1 MGKVFLSLP
10 FCLFM
15 QSPEIILSLII
26 GYFII
31 LIAISK
37 YTSYKASNS
46 TFFNANKNAPWYLV
60 AYGMVGASLSGVTF
74 ISVPG
79 WVESSQ
85 LTYFQVVIGYLIGY
99 FVVAFVLLP
108 IYYKNNVT
116 SIYEYLNI
124 RFGPNTQKT
133 GAFFFFISRV
143 LGAAFRLFLVA
154 LVLYQY
160 IFKIWGVPFEVSV
173 ILSILLIWIYTRR
186 GGINTIIWTDTLQTT
201 LMILSVIL
209 SISYILNELN
219 LDLITFIESDSF
231 KSMNKLWVIDN
242 FNERNYF
249 LKSIIGGAFITICMT
264 GLDQDMMQKNLTCKD
279 LYSAQ
284 KNMVTFSFVLVF
296 VTFLFLILGILLYTY
311 SYEMG
316 INIPQFEGKES
327 TDLIFPEIALN
338 HNLGT
343 AVGVTFIL
351 GLVAAAYSSADSAL
365 TSLTTSLCIDF
376 INIDQYKPEVQKSI
390 RINAH
395 IGMSLLL
402 IIVVIIFKHV
412 LDRNVIDSLLTVA
425 SYTYGPLLGIFALGI
440 FTNYKIDDRKVLWIS
455 LMSVFIISIPKLL
468 FYLDWV
474 SSENLWGYKIGYEL
488 LPLNGLIT
496 FVGLILIG
504 RKQNQGT

>member
-1 MGKVFLSLP
+1 MEKVFLSLP

-15 QSPEIILSLII
+15 QSPEIILSLIV
-26 GYFII
+26 GYFLI
-31 LIAISK
+31 LIAIAK
-37 YTSYKASNS
+37 YTSHKASNS

-201 LMILSVIL
+201 LMILSVVL
-209 SISYILNELN
+209 SISYILNEL
-219 LDLITFIESDSF
+219 DLNFITFIESDSF
-231 KSMNKLWVIDN
+231 KSMSELWVVDD
-242 FNERNYF
+242 FNKRNYF

-279 LYSAQ
+279 LISAQ
-284 KNMVTFSFVLVF
+284 KNMITFSFVLIF
-296 VTFLFLILGILLYTY
+296 VTFLFLILGVLLYTY

-316 INIPQFEGKES
+316 INIPLFEGKES

-338 HNLGT
+338 QNLGA
-343 AVGVTFIL
+343 AVGITFIL

-376 INIDQYKPEVQKSI
+376 INIDQYKPETQKSI
-390 RINAH
+390 RVKAH
-395 IGMSLLL
+395 IGMSVLL
-402 IIVVIIFKHV
+402 IIVVIVFKHV

-440 FTNYKIDDRKVLWIS
+440 FTNYEIDDRKVLWIS

-468 FYLDWV
+468 FYLGWM

-496 FVGLILIG
+496 FIGLILIG
-504 RKQNQGT
+504 RK

>member
-1 MGKVFLSLP
+1 
-10 FCLFM
+10 
-15 QSPEIILSLII
+15 
-26 GYFII
+26 
-31 LIAISK
+31 
-37 YTSYKASNS
+37 
-46 TFFNANKNAPWYLV
+46 
-60 AYGMVGASLSGVTF
+60 
-74 ISVPG
+74 
-79 WVESSQ
+79 
-85 LTYFQVVIGYLIGY
+85 
-99 FVVAFVLLP
+99 
-108 IYYKNNVT
+108 
-116 SIYEYLNI
+116 
-124 RFGPNTQKT
+124 
-133 GAFFFFISRV
+133 
-143 LGAAFRLFLVA
+143 
-154 LVLYQY
+154 
-160 IFKIWGVPFEVSV
+160 
-173 ILSILLIWIYTRR
+173 
-186 GGINTIIWTDTLQTT
+186 
-201 LMILSVIL
+201 MILSVIL

-219 LDLITFIESDSF
+219 LDLITFIKSDSF

>member
-1 MGKVFLSLP
+1 
-10 FCLFM
+10 M
-15 QSPEIILSLII
+15 QSPVIILSLIV
-26 GYFII
+26 GYFLI
-31 LIAISK
+31 LIIISK
-37 YTSYKASNS
+37 YTSHKASNS

-99 FVVAFVLLP
+99 FIVAFVLLP
-108 IYYKNNVT
+108 VYYKNNVT

-143 LGAAFRLFLVA
+143 LGASFRLFLVA

-160 IFKIWGVPFEVSV
+160 IFKTWGIPFEVSV

-209 SISYILNELN
+209 SISYILNELDLN
-219 LDLITFIESDSF
+219 LISFLESDSF
-231 KSMNKLWVIDN
+231 KNMNQLFVIGD

-279 LYSAQ
+279 LISAQ
-284 KNMVTFSFVLVF
+284 KNMITFSFVLVF
-296 VTFLFLILGILLYTY
+296 VTFLFLILGILLYTF

-316 INIPQFEGKES
+316 ISIPLFEGKQS

-338 HNLGT
+338 HNLGA
-343 AVGVTFIL
+343 AVGITFIL

-376 INIDQYKPEVQKSI
+376 INIDQYKPEIQNSI
-390 RINAH
+390 RVKAH
-395 IGMSLLL
+395 LGMSVLL

-412 LDRNVIDSLLTVA
+412 LDRNIIDSLLTVA

-440 FTNYKIDDRKVLWIS
+440 FTNYKIDDKKVLWIS

-468 FYLDWV
+468 FYIGWID
-474 SSENLWGYKIGYEL
+474 SENLWGYEIGYEL
-488 LPLNGLIT
+488 LPLNGLVT
-496 FVGLILIG
+496 FIGLILFG
-504 RKQNQGT
+504 RKQS

>member
-1 MGKVFLSLP
+1 
-10 FCLFM
+10 M
-15 QSPEIILSLII
+15 QSPVIILSLIV
-26 GYFII
+26 GYFLI
-31 LIAISK
+31 LIIISK
-37 YTSYKASNS
+37 YTSHKASNS

-99 FVVAFVLLP
+99 FIVAFVLLP
-108 IYYKNNVT
+108 VYYKNNVT

-143 LGAAFRLFLVA
+143 LGASFRLFLVA

-160 IFKIWGVPFEVSV
+160 IFKTWGIPFEVSV

-209 SISYILNELN
+209 SISYILNELDLN
-219 LDLITFIESDSF
+219 LISFLESDSF
-231 KSMNKLWVIDN
+231 KNMNQLFVIGD

-279 LYSAQ
+279 LISAQ
-284 KNMVTFSFVLVF
+284 KNMITFSFVLVF
-296 VTFLFLILGILLYTY
+296 VTFLFLILGILLYTF

-316 INIPQFEGKES
+316 IPIPFFEGKQS

-338 HNLGT
+338 HNLGA
-343 AVGVTFIL
+343 AVGITFIL

-376 INIDQYKPEVQKSI
+376 INIDQYKPEIQNSI
-390 RINAH
+390 RVKAH
-395 IGMSLLL
+395 LGMSVLL

-412 LDRNVIDSLLTVA
+412 LDRNIIDSLLTVA

-440 FTNYKIDDRKVLWIS
+440 FTNYKIDDKKVLWIS

-468 FYLDWV
+468 FYIEWID
-474 SSENLWGYKIGYEL
+474 SENLWGYEIGYEL
-488 LPLNGLIT
+488 LPLNGLVT
-496 FVGLILIG
+496 FIGLILFG
-504 RKQNQGT
+504 RKQS